1 MTLVILPSLIH
12 LIPCQKDG
20 VMTQPIKSLLLD
32 HEELNPDPHYL
43 FKKSATVV
51 CTSDPKIGVH
61 REGPQGFA
69 GLPV

>member
-1 MTLVILPSLIH
+1 
-12 LIPCQKDG
+12 
-20 VMTQPIKSLLLD
+20 MTQPIKSLLLD